1 MNKKQK
7 ADKGRE
13 AGISTPVI
21 LSEEERANQLQL
33 NFQDEKNEPQ
43 DNFSNFIVYVDESG
57 DANLESIDKD
67 YPVFVLAFCI
77 FNKRYY
83 TASLVPEVQSLKF
96 NYFGHDMVVLHEKEI
111 RKKEPPFTFATRAK
125 EERFMLDLSAIIQNC
140 RFILIAAAILK
151 NRLPVRPER
160 NAYHIALSY
169 CLENLYRFLL
179 EKKQQAQKTFVVFES
194 RGDKEDKELELE
206 FRRICAGGNTFKIQL
221 PFEIIIKSKQIN
233 STGLQFADLFARPIG
248 RKLIDPETQRNRAFE
263 VLEEKFFCHDKTQLG
278 KNYLDFGLSIYPQKA
293 KSPGKPEL

>member
-1 MNKKQK
+1 MNKKHN
-7 ADKGRE
+7 KGRE
-13 AGISTPVI
+13 TAISPPVV
-21 LSEEERANQLQL
+21 LTEEEKTSQLQL
-33 NFQDEKNEPQ
+33 DFQEDAAEPK

-67 YPVFVLAFCI
+67 YPVFVLAFCV

-83 TASLVPEVQSLKF
+83 TTNLVPEVQSLKF
-96 NYFGHDMVVLHEKEI
+96 DYFGHDMVILHEKEI

-125 EERFMLDLSAIIQNC
+125 EERFMLDLSDIIQNC

-151 NRLPVRPER
+151 NCLPVRPER

-169 CLENLYRFLL
+169 CLENLYRFLQ
-179 EKKQQAQKTFVVFES
+179 EKRQQGQKTFVVFES

-206 FRRICAGGNTFKIQL
+206 FRRICAGGNVFKIQL

-248 RKLIDPETQRNRAFE
+248 RRLIDPETQRNRAFE
-263 VLEEKFFCHDKTQLG
+263 ALEEKFFCRDKTKIGEGYWDL
-278 KNYLDFGLSIYPQKA
+278 GLSIYPQKA